1 MHNISCVMFA
11 TSVASST
18 MILKKSALQISAAIL
33 RKTCSSLTLIMAMRY
48 HASRCNGFMDVQQ
61 TNLSGKSINSPV
73 RNLFFGWWHT
83 PLSSETLSN
92 CCFFETAEVVDD
104 DVEASGFVDVVA
116 DNVFFLL
123 NISVTF
129 CECLA
134 ARFKSFL
141 AIVYSYDAHTTTL
154 MVSAKWLI

>member
-1 MHNISCVMFA
+1 MFA

-18 MILKKSALQISAAIL
+18 MIVKKSALQISAAIL
-33 RKTCSSLTLIMAMRY
+33 RKTCSSVTLIMAMRY
-48 HASRCNGFMDVQQ
+48 HAPRCNGFMDVQQ
-61 TNLSGKSINSPV
+61 TNLSGKSIISPG
-73 RNLFFGWWHT
+73 RNLLFGWWHT

-92 CCFFETAEVVDD
+92 CCLFETAEVVAD
-104 DVEASGFVDVVA
+104 DVEASKFVDVVA

-129 CECLA
+129 CECLV

-141 AIVYSYDAHTTTL
+141 AVVYSYDAHTTTL
-154 MVSAKWLI
+154 MVSAKLLI